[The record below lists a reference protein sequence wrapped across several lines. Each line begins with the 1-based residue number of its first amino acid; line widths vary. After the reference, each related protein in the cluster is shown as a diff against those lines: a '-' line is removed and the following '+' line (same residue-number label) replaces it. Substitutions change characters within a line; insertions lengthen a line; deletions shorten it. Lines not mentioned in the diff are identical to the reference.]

1 METSKK
7 DLEETE
13 KKFNAATKHLP
24 SILDNVASKDLLY
37 FYARYK
43 QATKGPC
50 KTKKPRF
57 FDSKTKTKWNAWKT
71 LSGMSTETAMEEYTA
86 KMLEIDPDWDPI
98 ESKEPGRV
106 RVSCMAKPDIKD
118 ENKDFLYNIQEG
130 DINKVTKCLRQ
141 HPHLAS
147 KLCENLYPIHWAAD
161 RGNADMVHI
170 LLKYGADVNAQDI
183 DGQTALHYAC
193 SVGSDSVIQILLKS
207 SADKKISDNE
217 GLKPDDVLEDDDIR
231 EKYFDCHK

>member
-1 METSKK
+1 METSKI

-24 SILDNVASKDLLY
+24 SISDNVASKDLLY

-43 QATKGPC
+43 QATEGPC
-50 KTKKPRF
+50 KTKKPRS

-106 RVSCMAKPDIKD
+106 RVSCMAKPEIKD

-130 DINKVTKCLRQ
+130 DINKVTKCLKK

-170 LLKYGADVNAQDI
+170 LLKYGANVNAQDI

-217 GLKPDDVLEDDDIR
+217 GLKPDDVLEDDAIR
-231 EKYFDCHK
+231 EKYFDCNK